1 MKEEVLIAQR
11 EEQFEQLI
19 QGHIDRRFGCCDD
32 FLDRDIVEKLS
43 ANLLRFKEQ
52 GKMVP
57 AGVGRKFDFQQNA
70 MVRGDV
76 IKWIE
81 KDSQDEAEKILLQKI
96 GQFISYLNLSC
107 FTNLNDY
114 EFHYASYQQGSFYKR
129 HLDQFKSERGRK
141 FSLVIYLNDNW
152 QTGDGGHL
160 SLYLDDDVQEDI
172 YPIGGRAVF
181 FKSDEVEHEV
191 NPSPNRER
199 MSIAGWLKSV

>member
-1 MKEEVLIAQR
+1 MKDEVLIAQR

-19 QGHIDRRFGCCDD
+19 QGLIERKFGCCDD
-32 FLDRDIVEKLS
+32 FLDRDTVANLR
-43 ANLLRFKEQ
+43 ANLLQLKAQ
-52 GKMVP
+52 GKMHP
-57 AGVGRKFDFQQNA
+57 AGIGRKFDFQQNA

-81 KDSQDEAEKILLQKI
+81 KDSRDEAETKLFQKI
-96 GQFISYLNLSC
+96 EQFISYLNLSC
-107 FTNLNDY
+107 FTNLNDF
-114 EFHYASYQQGSFYKR
+114 EFHYACYQQGSFYKR

-152 QTGDGGHL
+152 KTSDGGHL
-160 SLYLDDDVQEDI
+160 SLYLDDDAQEDI

-191 NPSPNRER
+191 NPSPIRER
-199 MSIAGWLKSV
+199 VSIAGWLKSV